1 MRLMHAGFKSYVVGE
16 MVTPPVGRG
25 DLFLV
30 SAGPGHFPTVE
41 TLLNVAREAGGRT
54 AAITAQPA
62 ACRADAGGRFDPF
75 AGADDGGHSCRSQHS
90 DDGHS
95 LRGFSL
101 AVWRSAG
108 FASARAHKS
117 KTGGHVHA
125 IYQYEVKVP
134 LTLRSQYHPY
144 KILNQNQPYMKTKIL
159 LVAALATSVL
169 PTARLAIAEEAA
181 AIKTAEKIESVDLEK
196 TFGPVPA
203 PTKPLRFAY
212 VTKTLI
218 NEFWQDVAAGIKS
231 EAGKYNIKFDA
242 QAAKDESSLVEQLN
256 LAQTI
261 LSQKPTAL
269 LLSPQSDSNL
279 VPAIQAAKKNNIPT
293 VVIDDARTEGANCYV
308 GTDQVAIGAKAAE
321 FLHQLYP
328 DGGKVAQIEG
338 QAGSP
343 NARARIKG
351 FTETVKKYDN
361 LKLVASQPGN
371 WDRMT
376 ALNVTSNILRQH
388 PDLVGIYAN
397 NDGMALGVVEA
408 VKKAGKLK
416 EVAIVG
422 TDGIREA
429 KRSITDGEMRATV
442 AEFPYDEGKLGVEV
456 ALRILAGQPFRR
468 GVVSPQAVI
477 TAENVKDFPNP
488 PEFQK

>member
-1 MRLMHAGFKSYVVGE
+1 
-16 MVTPPVGRG
+16 
-25 DLFLV
+25 
-30 SAGPGHFPTVE
+30 
-41 TLLNVAREAGGRT
+41 
-54 AAITAQPA
+54 
-62 ACRADAGGRFDPF
+62 
-75 AGADDGGHSCRSQHS
+75 
-90 DDGHS
+90 
-95 LRGFSL
+95 
-101 AVWRSAG
+101 
-108 FASARAHKS
+108 
-117 KTGGHVHA
+117 
-125 IYQYEVKVP
+125 
-134 LTLRSQYHPY
+134 
-144 KILNQNQPYMKTKIL
+144 MKTKIL

-169 PTARLAIAEEAA
+169 STARVAIAEEAA
-181 AIKTAEKIESVDLEK
+181 ATKTAEKIESVDLEK

-203 PTKPLRFAY
+203 PKDGMRFAY

-231 EAGKYNIKFDA
+231 EAGKYKIKFDA

-293 VVIDDARTEGANCYV
+293 VVIDDSRTEGANCYV

-328 DGGKVAQIEG
+328 GGGKIAQIEG

-351 FTETVKKYDN
+351 FTETLKKYDN
-361 LKLVASQPGN
+361 LKLVSSQPGN

-376 ALNVTSNILRQH
+376 AMNVTSNILRQH

-408 VKKAGKLK
+408 IKKAGKLK

-429 KRSITDGEMRATV
+429 KRSITDGGMRATV
-442 AEFPYDEGKLGVEV
+442 AEFPYEEGKLGVEV
-456 ALRILAGQPFRR
+456 ALRILGGQAIPPW
-468 GVVSPQAVI
+468 VVSPQAVI